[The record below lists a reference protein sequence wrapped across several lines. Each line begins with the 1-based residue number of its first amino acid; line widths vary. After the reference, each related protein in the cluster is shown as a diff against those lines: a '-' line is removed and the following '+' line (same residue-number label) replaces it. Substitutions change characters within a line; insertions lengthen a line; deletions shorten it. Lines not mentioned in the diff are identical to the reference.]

1 MKKSEKLLRA
11 LLIKGDSILNYTDE
25 VKKIRESIKNEE
37 ELEYFVN
44 FVRGIVQKEARVAEK
59 NNPTKRSIIAL
70 ATGSGKS
77 KIAVDC
83 IRDNHSSIEDTYHI
97 FVPTEKLRDE
107 NWKEEFSN
115 WGQLETLQK
124 YVETHCYASAS
135 KVFSPSTVNYAIL
148 DEGHNIT
155 ELSAK
160 YFTNNIVD
168 RAVLLTATVP
178 KSEEKKRI
186 LEELDFKVV
195 YELSLDDAV
204 KLGFVAPYKITVV
217 TVPLNK
223 VDKNFKAGSAKKPFM
238 TTEFANMEYLNELYE
253 HTPIGKRFRIALTR
267 MRAIHNLPSKREA
280 AKFILD
286 NVIPKEDRTL
296 IFASNIEQANYLCE
310 NTFHS
315 KVASKDYD
323 AFKAGE
329 INRLSCVLAVNEG
342 QNFPNLNSGL
352 IVQLNSNDKD
362 LIQRIGRLV
371 RFRVGH
377 EASLYVVVAENT
389 QDMVWLRLATEG
401 IDASN
406 IEYVSFQEL
415 KNKYKN

>member
-1 MKKSEKLLRA
+1 MLRA

-115 WGQLETLQK
+115 WGQLETFQK

-160 YFTNNIVD
+160 YFTNNVVD

-186 LEELDFKVV
+186 LEELDTSVENKR
-195 YELSLDDAV
+195 YIQEKTSEERRRRKAE
-204 KLGFVAPYKITVV
+204 KAAESEAYW
-217 TVPLNK
+217 NK
-223 VDKNFKAGSAKKPFM
+223 VNSRKEQPAEDIS
-238 TTEFANMEYLNELYE
+238 NELKDS
-253 HTPIGKRFRIALTR
+253 TTGKLVIGAL
-267 MRAIHNLPSKREA
+267 ALVGYGIYK
-280 AKFILD
+280 
-286 NVIPKEDRTL
+286 VITHITK
-296 IFASNIEQANYLCE
+296 
-310 NTFHS
+310 
-315 KVASKDYD
+315 
-323 AFKAGE
+323 
-329 INRLSCVLAVNEG
+329 
-342 QNFPNLNSGL
+342 
-352 IVQLNSNDKD
+352 NDD
-362 LIQRIGRLV
+362 
-371 RFRVGH
+371 
-377 EASLYVVVAENT
+377 
-389 QDMVWLRLATEG
+389 
-401 IDASN
+401 
-406 IEYVSFQEL
+406 
-415 KNKYKN
+415 